1 MKQHTFRWLMMAGLL
16 SSSLAYADHHQR
28 GEGRHSDGMPHGEGM
43 HHSDE
48 MRGDAMQGDRIPPMF
63 GQFDKNKDGRVSRDE
78 AREGTDRMFA
88 EIDTDKDGFIS
99 TPEMQAHHRAMREKF
114 RQSMRDT
121 WKKADIDGDGAL
133 SRAEVDSAKMPRLMR
148 DFDKLDKNKDGKLS
162 QDEMATAP
170 RPRPAPPQ

>member
-1 MKQHTFRWLMMAGLL
+1 MKQHTFRWLMVAGLL

-28 GEGRHSDGMPHGEGM
+28 GEGMHGEGM
-43 HHSDE
+43 HHGEDMHQGE
-48 MRGDAMQGDRIPPMF
+48 GMRGDRMPPMF

-78 AREGTDRMFA
+78 AREGADRLFA

-99 TPEMQAHHRAMREKF
+99 TAEMQAHHRAMREKF

-121 WKKADIDGDGAL
+121 WKKADTDGDGAL
-133 SRAEVDSAKMPRLMR
+133 SRAEVDSAKMPRLIR

-170 RPRPAPPQ
+170 RPRPAPQP